1 MTLSCVEENIISLT
15 EQEDLLQE
23 EILGLWMSIFLKS
36 AWQILELRLRKGNVI
51 VATEKD
57 IGLKNALRQ
66 LKKMDLQSNKE
77 KDEKEKEKERTRKG
91 KERKVLKRENPHIS
105 DRVKKKDPKRRK
117 KREKKLKLKRKKK
130 TNSKLI
136 VFTSW

>member
-23 EILGLWMSIFLKS
+23 EILGLWMSISLRS
-36 AWQILELRLRKGNVI
+36 AWQILERRLRRENVI

-57 IGLKNALRQ
+57 IGQKNALQ
-66 LKKMDLQSNKE
+66 LRKKMDLLYNKE
-77 KDEKEKEKERTRKG
+77 KDEKEKAKDRTRKEKERR
-91 KERKVLKRENPHIS
+91 VLKRENPHIS

-117 KREKKLKLKRKKK
+117 KKKLKLKRKKK
-130 TNSKLI
+130 TNSKL
-136 VFTSW
+136 